1 LTLTLV
7 EQLEAIGFL
16 NFFTRRIGP
25 CFQCEEVKQTFYNIE
40 VKRWYCEK
48 CWYDVD
54 FITELS
60 LYASRRN
67 NMSLSPEMQALVA
80 RLEAA
85 ESELA
90 KVNASRTANV
100 FVGTTDNLTLKH
112 RSLNP
117 KAWGVPT
124 KSQNGQGYFRC
135 SDFPFNF
142 DIDPNGQGIRVYTL
156 IPADKKQQDL
166 FRERFIMQQLVVAKR
181 RTPKEDDNSANATA
195 KAFSTPAATVAPTPV
210 ASTTSTSRSFA
221 QLQPSEQAM
230 FVKKAQELFSIPGL
244 FKNLQEALQSVLQPA
259 NVTLP

>member
-1 LTLTLV
+1 
-7 EQLEAIGFL
+7 LEAIGFL

-25 CFQCEEVKQTFYNIE
+25 CFQCEEVKQTFYNIDL
-40 VKRWYCEK
+40 KRWFCEA
-48 CWYDVD
+48 CWYDTD

-60 LYASRRN
+60 LYASRRK
-67 NMSLSPEMQALVA
+67 NMALSPEMQALVA

-85 ESELA
+85 EAELA

-100 FVGTTDNLTLKH
+100 FVGSTDNLTLKH
-112 RSLNP
+112 RTINP

-135 SDFPFNF
+135 SDFPMNF

-181 RTPKEDDNSANATA
+181 RTPKEDGSAQDATA
-195 KAFSTPAATVAPTPV
+195 KAFSTPAAAPVVPTAV
-210 ASTTSTSRSFA
+210 STASTTQSFSKLSPA
-221 QLQPSEQAM
+221 DQQMYL
-230 FVKKAQELFSIPGL
+230 KKAQELFSIPGL
-244 FKNLQEALQSVLQPA
+244 FKDLQSALQSVLQPA